1 MRTRCILGA
10 RALAAAL
17 AVTLAGAAWL
27 PLAGCKTS
35 QAGVTNMLGT
45 IKTVVEST
53 PDRVIEAAEEAANEM
68 QLEIV
73 SSRKTTIDG
82 RLECQ
87 TANEKR
93 VLIKTE
99 TAGENVTKLSIK
111 VGSGLGDEALSLRI
125 LNVIRENL

>member
-1 MRTRCILGA
+1 MRIRFIQGA
-10 RALAAAL
+10 GAFAAML
-17 AVTLAGAAWL
+17 AVAAWL

-35 QAGVTNMLGT
+35 QAGVTNTLGT

-68 QLEIV
+68 QLEIL

-93 VLIKTE
+93 VLIRTE
-99 TAGENVTKLSIK
+99 TAGENVTRLSIK

-125 LNVIRENL
+125 LNAIRENL

>member
-1 MRTRCILGA
+1 MRIRCIPGA
-10 RALAAAL
+10 
-17 AVTLAGAAWL
+17 AVLLVATLAGAAWL
-27 PLAGCKTS
+27 PLTGCKTS
-35 QAGVTNMLGT
+35 QAGVTNTLGT

-68 QLEIV
+68 QLEIL

-93 VLIKTE
+93 VLIRTE
-99 TAGENVTKLSIK
+99 TAGENVTRLSIK

>member
-1 MRTRCILGA
+1 MRIRCIPGT
-10 RALAAAL
+10 
-17 AVTLAGAAWL
+17 AVLLVATLAGAAWL
-27 PLAGCKTS
+27 PLAACKTS
-35 QAGVTNMLGT
+35 QAGVTNTLGT

-68 QLEIV
+68 QLEIL

-93 VLIKTE
+93 VLIRTE
-99 TAGENVTKLSIK
+99 TAGENVTRLSIK